1 MQALYAAKMGGE
13 TPLDNIEIG
22 ERPTPEPGPG
32 QVRVR
37 MRAASLNRHDLF
49 TLQGIVGYPI
59 TLPRI
64 LGCDGVGVI
73 DRYGP
78 DRPGGTPDPGS
89 DVVLYPLSSC
99 GQCRGC
105 LSGDTM
111 TCRTWTLLSD
121 GPLEGTFAEYVVLPA
136 LHAIPKPA
144 FLSDVEAAALG
155 VSTLTAYRMLFVKAG
170 LRPGETVLV
179 QGAGGG
185 VATMAIAMAAA
196 AGITVIAS
204 SRSADKLEMAR
215 GLGASV
221 CVVAGRDAAKQ
232 IIAATGG
239 EGVDAVMET
248 VGEATWATSLRALR
262 LGGTIVVSGATTG
275 PNPPSDLGRIFWRQ
289 LRIIGSSGGTLPE
302 FRALLSFV
310 QAKGLKPPI
319 DSVWPF
325 DRAREA
331 FARLADG
338 NHQGKIGLLLPSD
351 GAART

>member
-1 MQALYAAKMGGE
+1 MRALFAAKIGGDA
-13 TPLDNIEIG
+13 PLDNIEIG

-37 MRAASLNRHDLF
+37 IRAATLNRHDLF

-64 LGCDGVGVI
+64 LGCDGAGVI

-78 DRPGGTPDPGS
+78 ERPPATPDPGS
-89 DVVLYPLSSC
+89 GVVLYPISSC

-105 LSGDTM
+105 MSGDSM

-144 FLSDVEAAALG
+144 SLSDVEAAALG

-170 LRPGETVLV
+170 LRPGDTVLV

-204 SRSADKLEMAR
+204 SRSERKLEFAR
-215 GLGASV
+215 ALGASV
-221 CVVAGRDAAKQ
+221 CVLAGRDAAKQ
-232 IIAATGG
+232 IVAATGG

-248 VGEATWATSLRALR
+248 VGEATWATTLRAVR
-262 LGGTIVVSGATTG
+262 LGGTIVVAGATTG
-275 PNPPSDLGRIFWRQ
+275 PNPPAELGRVFWRQ
-289 LRIIGSSGGTLPE
+289 LRIVGSSMGTLPE
-302 FRALLSFV
+302 FRALVSFV

-319 DSVWPF
+319 DSVWPL
-325 DRAREA
+325 DRGREA
-331 FARLADG
+331 FAKLASGD
-338 NHQGKIGLLLPSD
+338 HIGKIGLLLSSD
-351 GAART
+351 GPARD